1 MYWWCPSSDLHMQK
15 KKSETLKTYQ
25 LKFLSLKSK
34 KREKLTQFKG
44 SYNNNTTINQTSI
57 HIIGVPEGKMI
68 QKETEKLCEGIIT
81 GNFPDLMKFV
91 NMFPRNI
98 TNPK

>member
-1 MYWWCPSSDLHMQK
+1 MVSIIRLAHAEEKVRNLENILVKIFEFK
-15 KKSETLKTYQ
+15 KQIK
-25 LKFLSLKSK
+25 
-34 KREKLTQFKG
+34 EKIEFKG
-44 SYNNNTTINQTSI
+44 SYNNNNTINQTTI

-68 QKETEKLCEGIIT
+68 QKETEKLCEEIMT
-81 GNFPDLMKFV
+81 GNFPNLMKFV